1 MIKLF
6 KNRKLFKNCQFFKN
20 KALALLSIFFIILYL
35 LPLNQRLLWQADET
49 RYAEIS
55 REMLQ
60 RGDWIVPRLLD
71 VRYFE
76 KPVAGYWINNLSQW
90 LWGENNFAVRFGS
103 AFSIA
108 LTALL
113 VFWLATRLWHNRST
127 AILATLIY
135 LTFFLVFGVGS
146 YAVLDPMIS
155 LWLMAAMVSF
165 HLTSSAIPTALEIA
179 ARRPG
184 GETDERRQLRD
195 SANARSQQRGSF
207 KGEGYKTSWQKIG
220 AYALLGIA
228 CAMGVMTKGFL
239 ALVVPVIAIV
249 PIVLLQKRVK
259 ELLFF
264 GPIAVL
270 AALLSC
276 LPWALTIAQR
286 EPDFWHYFFWIEHIQ
301 RFATEDAQHKEP
313 FWYYLPL
320 LCLGVLPWLG
330 LLPGA
335 LLKGWRERVNRPEL
349 FFLLSWVLMPLIFFS
364 IAQGKLLTYILP
376 CMAPL
381 ALLMTAYATDCV
393 NSQQMNAFKM
403 NGIIN
408 LILGILCTL
417 TVLILGMDYFPQW
430 ILLNQDENN
439 KILLG
444 MLAFATW
451 AVLGW
456 WSLRANHRHWK
467 VAAACP
473 LLLATLVGYIIP
485 QHIIDV
491 KQPQHFIRQNS
502 ALLQESRYLLTN
514 EVGIATGLAWELK
527 RNDVMMFNSKGE
539 LSYGLNYPDSRDHY
553 VNKLDFPTWL
563 TQARQQGNVVLV
575 LLDNQKAIDDLP
587 HADKIEQFNR
597 LLLLSWLAKTDTPT
611 MNTTSP

>member
-1 MIKLF
+1 MIK
-6 KNRKLFKNCQFFKN
+6 FFKN
-20 KALALLSIFFIILYL
+20 SALALLGVFFIILYL
-35 LPLNQRLLWQADET
+35 LPLNQRLLWQPDET

-165 HLTSSAIPTALEIA
+165 HLTSSA
-179 ARRPG
+179 
-184 GETDERRQLRD
+184 
-195 SANARSQQRGSF
+195 
-207 KGEGYKTSWQKIG
+207 KTLWQKIG
-220 AYALLGIA
+220 TYTLLGIT

-249 PIVLLQKRVK
+249 PIILLQKRVK

-264 GPIAVL
+264 GSIAVL

-381 ALLMTAYATDCV
+381 ALLMAAYATDCI
-393 NSQQMNAFKM
+393 NNQQMNAFKM

-430 ILLNQDENN
+430 ILLNQDENH

-444 MLAFATW
+444 MLAFAAW

-456 WSLRANHRHWK
+456 WSMRANHRHWK

-553 VNKLDFPTWL
+553 VNKMDFPTWL

-597 LLLLSWLAKTDTPT
+597 LLLLSWSAKTDTAT